1 MFLKN
6 NHSLVANLLFF
17 SLLTATVTSS
27 QAESF
32 INIETNAGWTGFEYT
47 EAITDIH
54 LGFEGRAAST
64 DISYYFQLGPA
75 IASED
80 EEGLSTR
87 LSGKA
92 GADASFSKSL
102 AVYGEVYFLTS
113 QDEFIDDIGAVGKLG
128 LKYRF

>member
-1 MFLKN
+1 M
-6 NHSLVANLLFF
+6 
-17 SLLTATVTSS
+17 TTVIATSS
-27 QAESF
+27 RAESF
-32 INIETNAGWTGFEYT
+32 INIETNAGWTGFEHT

-54 LGFEGRAAST
+54 LGFEGNDPT
-64 DISYYFQLGPA
+64 EGISYYFQLGPA

-102 AVYGEVYFLTS
+102 EVYGEVYFLTS
-113 QDEFIDDIGAVGKLG
+113 RDEFIEDIGVVGKLG

>member
-17 SLLTATVTSS
+17 SLLTATATSS

-54 LGFEGRAAST
+54 LGFESNTAST

-80 EEGLSTR
+80 EEGLSR

-102 AVYGEVYFLTS
+102 EVYGEVYFLTS

>member
-1 MFLKN
+1 M
-6 NHSLVANLLFF
+6 ANLLFI
-17 SLLTATVTSS
+17 SLIMIITTSS
-27 QAESF
+27 RAESY

-54 LGFEGRAAST
+54 LGFEGGGVTT

-80 EEGLSTR
+80 EAGLSTR
-87 LSGKA
+87 FSGKA
-92 GADASFSKSL
+92 GADASFSESVE
-102 AVYGEVYFLTS
+102 VYGEVYFLS
-113 QDEFIDDIGAVGKLG
+113 SKDKFIDNIGVVGKLG